1 MKSRDEALQTKEQQQ
16 AEINTLRDRNRT
28 SQRHSST
35 QQSFQQPSHQTP
47 QRPSP
52 QQAPRDADEDME
64 NDGGASSTRQ
74 APNIDINAV
83 IQAAVTQ
90 ALSAFQAANP
100 QSPRTPRS
108 SHRKNQMPKEGSV
121 AHRRQLKKAG
131 LDALKPDV
139 EQAWKDF
146 MRRSIAYQNGTGLG
160 PAELAGCRYR
170 LHFGEYYQTSRWNK
184 AIIEN
189 MLELVAIE
197 KEQYKLEGELSIDVL
212 RAMMWDFIKQAQCSW
227 SSLNVRLMDEGR
239 AETKDQARTRA
250 NDYRERRSN
259 DSRLN
264 SRKHQKFDVLDKLGV
279 EGQSSEE
286 ESDSEPGVLKVT
298 VPHYR
303 RRVITEMMK
312 DLDLRIKEVTDSMAQ
327 QSGKRI
333 LPQPTHTRRRI
344 ERKSERTIRKGLP
357 RSLYH
362 HRFPARLPVA
372 VLEDLK
378 INNKE
383 ITGFDQWALAMQDD
397 SDSDEDI

>member
-1 MKSRDEALQTKEQQQ
+1 
-16 AEINTLRDRNRT
+16 
-28 SQRHSST
+28 
-35 QQSFQQPSHQTP
+35 
-47 QRPSP
+47 
-52 QQAPRDADEDME
+52 
-64 NDGGASSTRQ
+64 
-74 APNIDINAV
+74 
-83 IQAAVTQ
+83 
-90 ALSAFQAANP
+90 
-100 QSPRTPRS
+100 
-108 SHRKNQMPKEGSV
+108 
-121 AHRRQLKKAG
+121 
-131 LDALKPDV
+131 
-139 EQAWKDF
+139 
-146 MRRSIAYQNGTGLG
+146 MRRCFRTATGQEKFTEFQDYSPIDHTVAIAYQNGTGSG

-184 AIIEN
+184 AVIEN

-197 KEQYKLEGELSIDVL
+197 KEQYKLEGKLSIDVL

-227 SSLNVRLMDEGR
+227 SSLNIRLTDKGR

-264 SRKHQKFDVLDKLGV
+264 SRKHQKFVRQRDGVKLVLQESESLSLFNLDRAKYQRAKDVLDKLGV

-312 DLDLRIKEVTDSMAQ
+312 DLDLRVKEVTDSMAR

-333 LPQPTHTRRRI
+333 LPRPTHTRRRI
-344 ERKSERTIRKGLP
+344 ERKSEWTIRKGLP

-362 HRFPARLPVA
+362 HRFLARLPVA